1 MPYMDH
7 QNAQRLVDTYS
18 DLILRIS
25 LIYLK
30 QTCDAEDICQEVFL
44 KLLSNDLLFEQPE
57 HEKAWIIRTAIN
69 ACKDHLRRSFFRR
82 NVPLE
87 EYTEQP
93 EQPDSCQESELL
105 DLVLRLPENCRISL
119 ILHYYEGYSVREIAE
134 LLGKRENTVS
144 AWLSR
149 GRKRLKKL
157 IVEEHVELI
166 PAGSRHSAGS
176 HTEKGVTQHV

>member
-44 KLLSNDLLFEQPE
+44 KLLSNDLVFDQPA

-69 ACKDHLRRSFFRR
+69 ACKDHLRKAFLRKT
-82 NVPLE
+82 VPLE
-87 EYTEQP
+87 YCEDQP
-93 EQPDSCQESELL
+93 AQPHEKEPELI
-105 DLVLRLPENCRISL
+105 DLVMRLPENCRIS
-119 ILHYYEGYSVREIAE
+119 ILLYYYEGYSVKEIAT
-134 LLGKRENTVS
+134 LLEKRENTIS

-157 IVEEHVELI
+157 IEKEHVELV
-166 PAGSRHSAGS
+166 PANCRYSAGS
-176 HTEKGVTQHV
+176 HTEKGAAQHV